1 MHEWEWETVC
11 GEYTQVSCVGLRVC
25 GNDCKYVFRCVEYV
39 SVHTVCLCVC
49 LSDVL
54 GVCVWRMGGL
64 FSDVETRVSSDQSA

>member
-1 MHEWEWETVC
+1 M
-11 GEYTQVSCVGLRVC
+11 C